1 MPKYDIFACP
11 AGSGLDKEFLAL
23 HNYAGDIARVHEF
36 AASRGCRITR
46 IIDISKPL
54 GAPDFTAAVMV

>member
-1 MPKYDIFACP
+1 MPKFDIFACP
-11 AGSGLDKEFLAL
+11 AGAGLEHEFLAL

-46 IIDISKPL
+46 IIDVDKPL
-54 GAPDFTAAVMV
+54 AAPDFAVTVNV